1 MIMKKEDDVI
11 DVTEHDEFVRRMRS
25 ARRDYDNPCIY
36 CVNIC
41 LSDKCDRYTEWEE
54 NLRNEGTKSRN
65 RKRREPSGV

>member
-1 MIMKKEDDVI
+1 MIMKKEEDVI

-36 CVNIC
+36 CANIC

-54 NLRNEGTKSRN
+54 NLRQSSGNSP
-65 RKRREPSGV
+65 RERERS